1 MSLKDL
7 KLTPEDIQSDI
18 VDLKQRFNDS
28 LLDLDVEPKRPPL
41 AISVGLDDREYNGY
55 RYPLRFG
62 TFGNI
67 SMIKGEEKSRKSFFR
82 SLIMA
87 CAIGGKSNNYTADL
101 DIRGHNL
108 EGKLIVD
115 VDSEQD
121 EYDSWL
127 NAIRIPKMVG
137 ANYDLYKYV
146 RMRKYTKHERLQLL
160 EWMMME
166 SDFRK
171 DIGILC
177 IDGYVDFVQD
187 FNDLKECDEFT
198 SKLMKWSELSMCH
211 ITGILHLNPNSDKA
225 RGHLGTILQQ
235 KCETVVI
242 TKDMGEYSK
251 IIQQRA
257 RGKKFDEFSI
267 RVDDDWLPYVS
278 DDDDENQE
286 IKLS

>member
-1 MSLKDL
+1 MNLDSLKLDIEDVKVETIDL
-7 KLTPEDIQSDI
+7 SKM
-18 VDLKQRFNDS
+18 FNDS

-41 AISVGLDDREYNGY
+41 AISVGVDDRSYNGHC
-55 RYPLRFG
+55 YPLRFG

-87 CAIGGKSNNYTADL
+87 CSIGGKSNNFTGDL
-101 DIRGHNL
+101 DIMGHNL
-108 EGKLIVD
+108 EDKLIID
-115 VDSEQD
+115 IDSEQD

-137 ANYDLYKYV
+137 ANYELYKYV
-146 RMRKYTKHERLQLL
+146 RMRKYTKKERLQLL
-160 EWMMME
+160 EWIMME
-166 SDFRK
+166 SDFKK

-187 FNDLKECDEFT
+187 FNDLKECDDFT

-251 IIQQRA
+251 IIQQRG
-257 RGKKFDEFSI
+257 RGKKFNEFSI
-267 RVDDDWLPYVS
+267 RVNDDWLPYVS
-278 DDDDENQE
+278 DDDLTEQ
-286 IKLS
+286 KVRLT